1 VRFEFDPTF
10 IFVLSWR
17 QKMEINNNIIIII
30 MIIIIIIVS
39 YSDKKIWVLAL
50 SL

>member
-17 QKMEINNNIIIII
+17 QEMEINNNIIII
-30 MIIIIIIVS
+30 MVIIIIIVS